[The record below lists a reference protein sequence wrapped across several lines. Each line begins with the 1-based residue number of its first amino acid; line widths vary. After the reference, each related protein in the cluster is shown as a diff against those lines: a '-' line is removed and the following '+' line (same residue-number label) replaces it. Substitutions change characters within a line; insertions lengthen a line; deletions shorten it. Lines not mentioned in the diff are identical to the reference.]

1 MKRYSTRIGGTLLS
15 ELNVTPLIDLA
26 FTLLIIFMIT
36 APLMEHSMEINLP
49 KSEQSQSPA
58 PPETIRE
65 IAVDAN
71 GTIFLEK
78 QAVTIREL
86 ERALAAL
93 MQQDPEAAVSL
104 RADAD
109 LKYQQLVHVL
119 DAIKESGA
127 RLGLATV
134 PGN

>member
-1 MKRYSTRIGGTLLS
+1 MGGTLLS

-36 APLMEHSMEINLP
+36 APLMEHSLEINLP
-49 KSEQSQSPA
+49 KSDQSQSPA
-58 PPETIRE
+58 PPETVRE
-65 IAVDAN
+65 IAIDAQ
-71 GTIFLEK
+71 GTIFFEK
-78 QAVTIREL
+78 QVVSIREL
-86 ERALAAL
+86 ERALAD
-93 MQQDPEAAVSL
+93 MIGRDPEAAVSL